1 MSYSN
6 LTDEQL
12 LNTAQAAINNN
23 QDISRQ
29 RLVYASQGLVN
40 NTKRAY
46 IDREFGYPENL
57 TFTDFYKLY
66 KRNGAARGF
75 VERLSDICWL
85 DYPKFIDGDIREQD
99 SKLTMWEQIVTDLF
113 NDKLWS
119 AITEADKRGIVGK
132 YAGLIIQL
140 RDGRR
145 WDEPVD
151 TVVLNRLNPQD
162 AIVKLIPA
170 WEAQLTACEW
180 NNDEADENYGQ
191 VTMYQFNEI
200 AVGDKSGKPNISR
213 RIHPD
218 RVVILNETSVINSM
232 GEGESQLE
240 VGYNDLIDMMKYS
253 GGSAEGFLKNAS
265 RQVHLNY
272 DADSDMEELAREL
285 RNRGFEKPADALNKQ
300 IALLNSGTDSAL
312 ITSGATANIL
322 SVAPA
327 DPSAGWSVSANSFAA
342 SVRMPFTIIFGQQTG
357 RLASNEDKADYAKR
371 GMSRRN
377 GFLSILIKQIVNQLI
392 KLKVIQPL
400 VNNTLTLKW
409 SDLLAPS
416 QVERIDIMIK
426 MSDVNVKAQQSMGIP
441 VFTPNEIREA
451 GGYEPDPDLEDID
464 IEEAQD
470 NKTDSEESN
479 TTEKQE

>member
-1 MSYSN
+1 MNYTK

-12 LNTAQAAINNN
+12 LNSAQMAINSNRDV
-23 QDISRQ
+23 QRQ
-29 RLVYASQGLVN
+29 RLAYASHGLMN
-40 NTKRAY
+40 NSKRAY

-57 TFTDFYKLY
+57 TFSDYYKLY
-66 KRNGAARGF
+66 KRNSAARGF
-75 VERLSDICWL
+75 VERLSDICWI

-99 SKLTMWEQIVTDLF
+99 TKLTAWEKIVTDLF
-113 NDKLWS
+113 NDKLWAS
-119 AITEADKRGIVGK
+119 IIEADKRGIVGR

-140 RDGRR
+140 RDGKK

-151 TVVLNRLNPQD
+151 VNVMNRLNPID
-162 AIVKLIPA
+162 AIVKIIPA
-170 WEAQLTACEW
+170 WEEQLTACEW
-180 NNDEADENYGQ
+180 NNDESDENYGQ
-191 VTMYQFNEI
+191 VTMYQFNETSI
-200 AVGDKSGKPNISR
+200 GNNSGKPNLSR

-218 RVVILNETSVINSM
+218 RIIILNETSVINSIDD
-232 GEGESQLE
+232 GESQLE

-265 RQVHLNY
+265 RQVHVNY
-272 DADSDMEELAREL
+272 DADTDMDELEREL
-285 RNRGFEKPADALNKQ
+285 RRRGFEQPADALNKQ

-312 ITSGATANIL
+312 ITAGATANIL

-327 DPSAGWSVSANSFAA
+327 DPSSGWSVSANSFAA
-342 SVRMPFTIIFGQQTG
+342 SVRMPFTIVFGQQTG
-357 RLASNEDKADYAKR
+357 RLASDEDKADYAKR

-377 GFLSILIKQIVNQLI
+377 GFLSVLIKELVNQLI

-400 VNNTLTLKW
+400 VNGTLTLKW

-416 QVERIDIMIK
+416 QAEKIELMLK
-426 MSDVNVKAQQSMGIP
+426 MSDVNVKAQQSIGIP

-464 IEEAQD
+464 IEKTED
-470 NKTDSEESN
+470 NKADFKESD
-479 TTEKQE
+479 TTEK

>member
-1 MSYSN
+1 MNYTK

-12 LNTAQAAINNN
+12 LNSAQMAINSNRDV
-23 QDISRQ
+23 QRQ
-29 RLVYASQGLVN
+29 RLAYASHGLMN
-40 NTKRAY
+40 NSKRAY

-57 TFTDFYKLY
+57 TFSDYYKLY
-66 KRNGAARGF
+66 KRNSAARGF
-75 VERLSDICWL
+75 VERLSDICWI

-99 SKLTMWEQIVTDLF
+99 TKLTAWEKIVTDLF
-113 NDKLWS
+113 NDKLWAS
-119 AITEADKRGIVGK
+119 IIEADKRGIVGR

-140 RDGRR
+140 RDGKK

-151 TVVLNRLNPQD
+151 VNVMNRLNPID
-162 AIVKLIPA
+162 AIVKIIPA
-170 WEAQLTACEW
+170 WEEQLTACEW
-180 NNDEADENYGQ
+180 NNDESDENYGQ
-191 VTMYQFNEI
+191 VTMYQFNETSI
-200 AVGDKSGKPNISR
+200 GNNSGKPNLSR

-218 RVVILNETSVINSM
+218 RIIILNETSVINSIDD
-232 GEGESQLE
+232 GESQLE

-265 RQVHLNY
+265 RQVHVNY
-272 DADSDMEELAREL
+272 DADTDMDELEREL
-285 RNRGFEKPADALNKQ
+285 RRRGFEQPADALNKQ

-312 ITSGATANIL
+312 ITAGATANIL

-327 DPSAGWSVSANSFAA
+327 DPSSGWSVSANSFAA

-357 RLASNEDKADYAKR
+357 RLASDEDKADYAKR

-377 GFLSILIKQIVNQLI
+377 GFLSVLIKELVNQLI

-400 VNNTLTLKW
+400 VNGTLTLKW

-416 QVERIDIMIK
+416 QAEKIELMLK
-426 MSDVNVKAQQSMGIP
+426 MSDVNVKAQQSIGIP

-451 GGYEPDPDLEDID
+451 GGYETDPDLEDID
-464 IEEAQD
+464 IEKTED
-470 NKTDSEESN
+470 NKADSKESD
-479 TTEKQE
+479 TTEK

>member
-1 MSYSN
+1 MNYST

-12 LNTAQAAINNN
+12 LESAQIAINNN

-29 RLVYASQGLVN
+29 RLAYASQGLVN
-40 NTKRAY
+40 NTKRAF

-57 TFTDFYKLY
+57 TFTDFYKMY
-66 KRNGAARGF
+66 RRNGAARGF
-75 VERLSDICWL
+75 IDRLSDICWL

-99 SKLTMWEQIVTDLF
+99 SKLTAWEQIVTDLF
-113 NDKLWS
+113 NDKLWP
-119 AITEADKRGIVGK
+119 AIIEADKRGVVGK

-140 RDGRR
+140 RDGKQ
-145 WDEPVD
+145 WSDPVD
-151 TVVLNRLNPQD
+151 TAVLNRLNSQD

-180 NNDEADENYGQ
+180 NNNEADENYGQ
-191 VTMYQFNEI
+191 VTMYQFNEM
-200 AVGDKSGKPNISR
+200 AVGDILGKPNFSR
-213 RIHPD
+213 KINPD
-218 RVVILNETSVINSM
+218 RVIILNETSVINSM
-232 GEGESQLE
+232 DDGESQLE

-272 DADSDMEELAREL
+272 DGDSDMEELEREL
-285 RNRGFEKPADALNKQ
+285 RSRGFEKPADALNRQ

-312 ITSGATANIL
+312 ITAGATANIL
-322 SVAPA
+322 SVTPA
-327 DPSAGWSVSANSFAA
+327 DPSSGWSVSANSFAA

-357 RLASNEDKADYAKR
+357 RLASNEDKKDYAKR

-377 GFLSILIKQIVNQLI
+377 GFLSVLIKQIVNQLI
-392 KLKVIQPL
+392 KLKIIQPL

-416 QVERIDIMIK
+416 QIERIELMLK
-426 MSDVNVKAQQSMGIP
+426 MADVNVKSQQSMGIA

-464 IEEAQD
+464 IEETED
-470 NKTDSEESN
+470 NKTDSEESDIA
-479 TTEKQE
+479 EKQE

>member
-12 LNTAQAAINNN
+12 LNTVKTAINSN

-29 RLVYASQGLVN
+29 RLAYASQGLVN
-40 NTKRAY
+40 NTKRAF

-57 TFTDFYKLY
+57 TFSDFYKLY
-66 KRNGAARGF
+66 KRNSAARGF

-99 SKLTMWEQIVTDLF
+99 SKLTTWEQIVTDLF
-113 NDKLWS
+113 NDKLWAS
-119 AITEADKRGIVGK
+119 IIEADKRGIVGR

-140 RDGRR
+140 RDGKK

-151 TVVLNRLNPQD
+151 VNVMNRLNPID
-162 AIVKLIPA
+162 AIVKIIPA
-170 WEAQLTACEW
+170 WEEQLTACEW
-180 NNDEADENYGQ
+180 NNDESDENYGQ
-191 VTMYQFNEI
+191 VTMYQFNETSI
-200 AVGDKSGKPNISR
+200 GNNSGKPNLSR

-218 RVVILNETSVINSM
+218 RIIILNETSVINSIDD
-232 GEGESQLE
+232 GESQLE

-265 RQVHLNY
+265 RQVHVNY
-272 DADSDMEELAREL
+272 DADTDMDELEREL
-285 RNRGFEKPADALNKQ
+285 RRRGFEQPADALNKQ

-312 ITSGATANIL
+312 ITAGATANIL

-327 DPSAGWSVSANSFAA
+327 DPSSGWSVSANSFAA
-342 SVRMPFTIIFGQQTG
+342 SVRMPFTIVFGQQTG
-357 RLASNEDKADYAKR
+357 RLASDEDKADYAKR

-377 GFLSILIKQIVNQLI
+377 GFLSVLIKELVNQLI

-400 VNNTLTLKW
+400 VNGTLTLKW

-416 QVERIDIMIK
+416 QAEKIELMLK
-426 MSDVNVKAQQSMGIP
+426 MSDVNVKAQQSIGIP

-464 IEEAQD
+464 IEKTED
-470 NKTDSEESN
+470 NKADFKESD
-479 TTEKQE
+479 TTEK

>member
-1 MSYSN
+1 MSYTK

-12 LNTAQAAINNN
+12 LNSAQMAINSNRDV
-23 QDISRQ
+23 QRQ
-29 RLVYASQGLVN
+29 RLAYASHGLMN
-40 NTKRAY
+40 NSKRAY

-57 TFTDFYKLY
+57 TFSDYYKLY
-66 KRNGAARGF
+66 KRNSAARGF

-99 SKLTMWEQIVTDLF
+99 TKLTAWEKTVTDLF
-113 NDKLWS
+113 NDKLWPS
-119 AITEADKRGIVGK
+119 IIEADKRGIVGR

-140 RDGRR
+140 RDGKK

-151 TVVLNRLNPQD
+151 VNVMNRLNSID
-162 AIVKLIPA
+162 AIVKIIPA
-170 WEAQLTACEW
+170 WEEQLTACEW
-180 NNDEADENYGQ
+180 NNDESDENYGQ
-191 VTMYQFNEI
+191 ITMYQFNETSI
-200 AVGDKSGKPNISR
+200 GNNSGKPNLSR

-218 RVVILNETSVINSM
+218 RIIILNETSVINSIDD
-232 GEGESQLE
+232 GESQLE

-265 RQVHLNY
+265 RQVHVNY
-272 DADSDMEELAREL
+272 DADTDMDELEREL
-285 RNRGFEKPADALNKQ
+285 RRRGFEQPADALNKQ

-322 SVAPA
+322 SVSPA
-327 DPSAGWSVSANSFAA
+327 DPSSGWTVSANSFAA

-357 RLASNEDKADYAKR
+357 RLASDEDKADYAKR

-377 GFLSILIKQIVNQLI
+377 GFLTALIKNLVNHLI
-392 KLKVIQPL
+392 KLRVIEPL
-400 VNNTLTLKW
+400 KNGVLTLKW

-416 QVERIDIMIK
+416 QADRIEVMLK

-464 IEEAQD
+464 IEKTED
-470 NKTDSEESN
+470 NKADSKESD
-479 TTEKQE
+479 TTEK

>member
-1 MSYSN
+1 
-6 LTDEQL
+6 
-12 LNTAQAAINNN
+12 
-23 QDISRQ
+23 
-29 RLVYASQGLVN
+29 
-40 NTKRAY
+40 
-46 IDREFGYPENL
+46 
-57 TFTDFYKLY
+57 
-66 KRNGAARGF
+66 
-75 VERLSDICWL
+75 
-85 DYPKFIDGDIREQD
+85 
-99 SKLTMWEQIVTDLF
+99 
-113 NDKLWS
+113 
-119 AITEADKRGIVGK
+119 GIVGR
-132 YAGLIIQL
+132 YSGLIIQL
-140 RDGRR
+140 RDSRK
-145 WDEPVD
+145 WEEPVD
-151 TVVLNRLNPQD
+151 TVVLNRLEPKD

-213 RIHPD
+213 RIHPN

-232 GEGESQLE
+232 DDGESQLE

-272 DADSDMEELAREL
+272 DTDTDMEELEREL
-285 RNRGFEKPADALNKQ
+285 RKRGFEKPADALNRQ

-312 ITSGATANIL
+312 ITAGATANIL

-327 DPSAGWSVSANSFAA
+327 DPSSGWSVSANSFAA

-357 RLASNEDKADYAKR
+357 RLASDEDKTDYAKR

-377 GFLSILIKQIVNQLI
+377 GFLSTLIKEFVNQLI
-392 KLKVIQPL
+392 TLKVIQPL
-400 VNNTLTLKW
+400 VNGTLTLKW

-416 QVERIDIMIK
+416 QAEKIELMLK
-426 MSDVNVKAQQSMGIP
+426 MSDVNVKAQQSIGIP
-441 VFTPNEIREA
+441 VFTPNEIREV

-464 IEEAQD
+464 IEKTED
-470 NKTDSEESN
+470 NKADSKESD
-479 TTEKQE
+479 TTEK

>member
-1 MSYSN
+1 MSYFN

-12 LNTAQAAINNN
+12 LNAAQIAINNN

-29 RLVYASQGLVN
+29 RLAYASQGLIN
-40 NTKRAY
+40 NTKRAF

-57 TFTDFYKLY
+57 AFTDFYKLY

-99 SKLTMWEQIVTDLF
+99 SKLTTWEQIATDLF
-113 NDKLWS
+113 NDKLWP
-119 AITEADKRGIVGK
+119 AIIEADKRGIVGK
-132 YAGLIIQL
+132 YAGLVIQL

-151 TVVLNRLNPQD
+151 TAVLNRLSPQD
-162 AIVKLIPA
+162 AIVKLIPT

-180 NNDEADENYGQ
+180 NNNESDESYGQ

-200 AVGDKSGKPNISR
+200 AVGDISGKPNISR

-232 GEGESQLE
+232 GDGESQLE

-272 DADSDMEELAREL
+272 DGDSDMEELEREL
-285 RNRGFEKPADALNKQ
+285 RSRGFEKPADALNRQ

-312 ITSGATANIL
+312 ITAGATANIL

-327 DPSAGWSVSANSFAA
+327 DPSSGWSVSANSFAA

-357 RLASNEDKADYAKR
+357 RLASDEDKADYAKR

-377 GFLSILIKQIVNQLI
+377 GFLSALIKNLVNQFI
-392 KLKVIQPL
+392 RLKVIQPL

-416 QVERIDIMIK
+416 QAERIELMLK
-426 MSDVNVKAQQSMGIP
+426 MSDVNVKAQQSMGIA

-451 GGYEPDPDLEDID
+451 GGYEPDPNLEDID

-470 NKTDSEESN
+470 NRADSEESDLA
-479 TTEKQE
+479 EKQE

>member
-1 MSYSN
+1 MSYTK

-12 LNTAQAAINNN
+12 LNSAQMAINSNRDV
-23 QDISRQ
+23 QRQ
-29 RLVYASQGLVN
+29 RLAYASHGLIN
-40 NTKRAY
+40 NPKRAY
-46 IDREFGYPENL
+46 IDREFGYPDNL
-57 TFTDFYKLY
+57 SFNDYYKLY

-75 VERLSDICWL
+75 VERLSDICWM

-99 SKLTMWEQIVTDLF
+99 TKLTAWEKIVTDLF
-113 NDKLWS
+113 NDKLWPS
-119 AITEADKRGIVGK
+119 IIEADKRGIVGR

-140 RDGRR
+140 RDGKK

-151 TVVLNRLNPQD
+151 VNVMNRLNPVD
-162 AIVKLIPA
+162 AIVKIIPA
-170 WEAQLTACEW
+170 WEEQLTACEW
-180 NNDEADENYGQ
+180 NNDESDENYGQ
-191 VTMYQFNEI
+191 VTMYQFNETSI
-200 AVGDKSGKPNISR
+200 GNNSGKPNLSR

-218 RVVILNETSVINSM
+218 RVIILNETSVINSIDD
-232 GEGESQLE
+232 GESQLE

-265 RQVHLNY
+265 RQVHVNY
-272 DADSDMEELAREL
+272 DADTDMNELEREL
-285 RNRGFEKPADALNKQ
+285 RRRGFEQPADALNKQ

-322 SVAPA
+322 SVSPA
-327 DPSAGWSVSANSFAA
+327 DPSSGWTVSANSFAA

-357 RLASNEDKADYAKR
+357 RLASDEDKTDYAKR

-377 GFLSILIKQIVNQLI
+377 GFLTALIKNLINHLI
-392 KLKVIQPL
+392 KLRVIEPL
-400 VNNTLTLKW
+400 KNGVLTLKW

-416 QVERIDIMIK
+416 QADRIEVMLK

-464 IEEAQD
+464 IEEAETD
-470 NKTDSEESN
+470 KTDSEKSDI
-479 TTEKQE
+479 TEK

>member
-1 MSYSN
+1 MNYTK

-12 LNTAQAAINNN
+12 LNSAQMAINSNRDV
-23 QDISRQ
+23 QRQ
-29 RLVYASQGLVN
+29 RLAYASHGLMN
-40 NTKRAY
+40 NSKRAY

-57 TFTDFYKLY
+57 TFSDYYKLY
-66 KRNGAARGF
+66 KRNSAARGF
-75 VERLSDICWL
+75 VERLSDICWI

-99 SKLTMWEQIVTDLF
+99 TKLTAWEKIVTDLF
-113 NDKLWS
+113 NDKLWAS
-119 AITEADKRGIVGK
+119 IIEADKRGIVGR

-140 RDGRR
+140 RDGKK

-151 TVVLNRLNPQD
+151 VNVMNRLNPID
-162 AIVKLIPA
+162 AIVKIIPA
-170 WEAQLTACEW
+170 WEEQLTACEW
-180 NNDEADENYGQ
+180 NNDESDENYGQ
-191 VTMYQFNEI
+191 VTMYQFNETSI
-200 AVGDKSGKPNISR
+200 GNNSGKPNLSR

-218 RVVILNETSVINSM
+218 RIIILNETSVINSIDD
-232 GEGESQLE
+232 GESQLE

-265 RQVHLNY
+265 RQVHVNY
-272 DADSDMEELAREL
+272 DADTDMDELEREL
-285 RNRGFEKPADALNKQ
+285 RRRGFEQPADALNKQ

-322 SVAPA
+322 SVSPA
-327 DPSAGWSVSANSFAA
+327 DPSSGWTVSANSFAA

-357 RLASNEDKADYAKR
+357 RLASDEDKADYAKR

-377 GFLSILIKQIVNQLI
+377 GFLSVLIKKLVNQLI

-400 VNNTLTLKW
+400 VNGTLTLKW

-416 QVERIDIMIK
+416 QAEKIELMLK

-464 IEEAQD
+464 IEKTED
-470 NKTDSEESN
+470 NKADSKESD
-479 TTEKQE
+479 TTEK

>member
-1 MSYSN
+1 MSYFN

-12 LNTAQAAINNN
+12 LNTAQIAINNN
-23 QDISRQ
+23 QDTSRQ
-29 RLVYASQGLVN
+29 RLAYASQGLVN
-40 NTKRAY
+40 NTKRAF

-57 TFTDFYKLY
+57 AFTDFYKLY

-75 VERLSDICWL
+75 IERLSDICWL

-99 SKLTMWEQIVTDLF
+99 SKLTTWEQIATDLF
-113 NDKLWS
+113 NDKLWP
-119 AITEADKRGIVGK
+119 AIIEADKRGIVGK

-140 RDGRR
+140 RDGRK

-151 TVVLNRLNPQD
+151 TAVLNRLNSPD

-180 NNDEADENYGQ
+180 NNNESDENYGQ

-200 AVGDKSGKPNISR
+200 AVGNKSGKPNISR

-218 RVVILNETSVINSM
+218 RVIILNETSVINSM
-232 GEGESQLE
+232 DDGESQLE

-272 DADSDMEELAREL
+272 DGDSDMEELEREL
-285 RNRGFEKPADALNKQ
+285 RSRGFEKPADALNRQ

-312 ITSGATANIL
+312 ITAGATANIL

-327 DPSAGWSVSANSFAA
+327 DPSSGWSVSANSFAA

-357 RLASNEDKADYAKR
+357 RLASDEDKADYAKR

-377 GFLSILIKQIVNQLI
+377 GFLSALIKNIVNQFI

-416 QVERIDIMIK
+416 QAERIELMLK
-426 MSDVNVKAQQSMGIP
+426 MSDVNVKAQQSMGIA

-451 GGYEPDPDLEDID
+451 GGYEPDPNLEDID
-464 IEEAQD
+464 IEEAQG
-470 NKTDSEESN
+470 NKADSEESDLA
-479 TTEKQE
+479 EKQE